1 MTPRLQQIEEELS
14 RFQPSVREEFRR
26 AADAIS
32 RDLSETELVDWAQQ
46 GLDIAQQSVR
56 SWETASEYYRTSPQ
70 VKPYLNSSQLFDWG
84 RSGAALCLDSPT
96 LGTAFFRASTK
107 GASRLNPAYI
117 QEWANLGRGLYRGTW
132 KSGALAAKFFEVS
145 SEMLEHMTFQELGKF
160 AQLIN
165 SLSQKS
171 TEVAAD
177 CLVLG
182 QQVLPQFG
190 DGMMSLINLSQ
201 VVAESNWREVKSSFE
216 SASKI
221 VAPLHKD
228 HRGRFLDISSAM
240 VRGGISNI
248 SLFINE
254 TVGPMSRVDAAG
266 QSRLLSMAEVL
277 LPMSHDAVA
286 AFLKSA
292 PELLERMSQD
302 QLRAWFDRGVTILS
316 ENPDGGLAYFKVES
330 NTSEAVLESLSTAI
344 ELGKV
349 KGLLGMYC
357 RALAGAGVEIAP
369 ARELLSKNIG
379 WVSEDHATTEGSVV
393 YLPGEMDKYDSKEE
407 NFSLFKVVCTH
418 QVAHIEFGSFD
429 FLFERPSTL
438 FADSRLERDKQ
449 TNGKEAPLPIQ
460 QTLLDEEPGRVERA
474 FRTDM
479 ERFFN
484 LFDNRRLALDIFT
497 VLEDGRLDHRTRSEY
512 PGLAPAYT
520 QIQQDALLDRPDI
533 EEMPLQEAMVEFL
546 VRLSLQQSKG
556 LPAPK
561 QYLDHAKAAAT
572 IFKRLLV
579 KNASVEDSTEA
590 TIRIYDL
597 ISEMPNVELPEE
609 EWTEIDVEETT
620 MTDEELESI
629 LEEIQ
634 GSDETSPSSE
644 IQAGNEEEYDSPSQ
658 VDYRGDFKP
667 ELSQLLSTLRMQQG
681 QTQGQEGMSNLS
693 KEELEQLLANS
704 AELDM
709 VESSEDAS
717 P

>member
-14 RFQPSVREEFRR
+14 RFQPSVGEEYRR
-26 AADAIS
+26 AVDAIS
-32 RDLSETELVDWAQQ
+32 QDLSETELVDWAQQ

-70 VKPYLNSSQLFDWG
+70 VKPYLNLSQLLDWG

-107 GASRLNPAYI
+107 STERLNPAYI
-117 QEWANLGRGLYRGTW
+117 QEWATLGRGLYRGTW

-145 SEMLEHMTFQELGKF
+145 SEMLEYMTFQELGTF

-221 VAPLHKD
+221 VAPLHEG

-254 TVGPMSRVDAAG
+254 TVGPMSRVDGPG

-357 RALAGAGVEIAP
+357 RALAGAEVEIAP

-393 YLPGEMDKYDSKEE
+393 YLPGEMDKYDSKDE

-438 FADSRLERDKQ
+438 FADSRLERAKQ
-449 TNGKEAPLPIQ
+449 TNGKEAPPPMQ
-460 QTLLDEEPGRVERA
+460 QPLLDEDPGRVERA

-520 QIQQDALLDRPDI
+520 QVQQDALVDRPEI

-609 EWTEIDVEETT
+609 EWTEIDVEDNT

-634 GSDETSPSSE
+634 GSRRNFPHP
-644 IQAGNEEEYDSPSQ
+644 AKC
-658 VDYRGDFKP
+658 R
-667 ELSQLLSTLRMQQG
+667 QG
-681 QTQGQEGMSNLS
+681 MRKNTIRRPRWTTAATSNLS
-693 KEELEQLLANS
+693 
-704 AELDM
+704 
-709 VESSEDAS
+709 
-717 P
+717 